1 MEKKTVVDYDREND
15 DLFLSKGKGN
25 YEGSVEIG
33 DFIIDFSRNDEIVGI
48 EIMNASKNLN
58 ISKSLLSGIKSAH
71 MNVSQRNQAMIINA
85 LLVLKNK
92 KEIRTAI
99 PIPISN

>member
-1 MEKKTVVDYDREND
+1 MVDYDKEND
-15 DLFLSKGKGN
+15 DLFLSKGRGN

-33 DFIIDFSRNDEIVGI
+33 DFIIDFSKNDKIVGI

-58 ISKSLLSGIKSAH
+58 ISKSLLNSIKAAH
-71 MNVSQRNQAMIINA
+71 MSVSQRNQAMVINA

-99 PIPISN
+99 PLPISS